1 MDLLLVLPILIPLIT
16 ALIAL
21 ALWTRPQIQRIVSVI
36 GATAL
41 LIGGIFLFAEVW
53 QHGIGATQI
62 GNWSAPFGITLV
74 ADVMSAVMVVIVG
87 IMGLTISIYSLGS
100 IDPDRERYGFH
111 ALVHL
116 LLTGVSGAFLT
127 GDLFNLYVWF
137 EVMLIS
143 SFVLIALGGTAAQL
157 EGALKY
163 LTLSLLASMLFLA
176 ATGIIYGVAGSLNL
190 ADLAIHF
197 DTAALPGGLLLAL
210 SMLFL
215 VAFGIKSAIFP
226 LFFWLPASYH
236 TGPVVISALFAG
248 LLTKVGVYALVRI
261 FTLIFAGA
269 METVSIVLLVIAGF
283 TMTVGV
289 LGAVAQNGMR
299 RLLSFHIVSQIGYMV
314 MGLALLTPLALGGVL
329 FFLVHNILAKTNLF
343 LISGVIERLRG
354 TEHLLKLGGFYRG
367 RPGLAA
373 LFLIAALSLAGLPP
387 FSGFWAKLL
396 LIRAGLEVEQYT
408 IVAIALGVSL
418 LTLFSMTKIWAEAFW
433 KETPAYPVYEA
444 KMSRGTHLALIIPI
458 IFLASLSMGMG
469 LIVEPLLEV
478 SQVAAEQLLN
488 SSAYVEAVLGPDA
501 LVMRELAGD

>member
-1 MDLLLVLPILIPLIT
+1 MDLLLVLPILIPLTT
-16 ALIAL
+16 AVIAL
-21 ALWTRPQIQRIVSVI
+21 ALWTRPQIQRIASVI
-36 GATAL
+36 GASAL
-41 LIGGIFLFAEVW
+41 LFAGILLFAQIW
-53 QHGIGATQI
+53 HHGISATQL
-62 GNWSAPFGITLV
+62 GSWPAPFGITLV
-74 ADVMSAVMVVIVG
+74 ADVTSAVMVVIVG
-87 IMGLTISIYSLGS
+87 VMGLTISIYSLGS

-163 LTLSLLASMLFLA
+163 VTMSLLASMLFLG

-197 DTAALPGGLLLAL
+197 DGAALPGGLLLAL
-210 SMLFL
+210 AMLFL

-261 FTLIFAGA
+261 FTLIFAGT

-314 MGLALLTPLALGGVL
+314 MGLALLTPLAMAGVL

-354 TEHLLKLGGFYRG
+354 TEQLLKLGGFYRG
-367 RPGLAA
+367 YPALAG
-373 LFLIAALSLAGLPP
+373 LFLISALSLAGLPP
-387 FSGFWAKLL
+387 FSGFWAKLM
-396 LIRAGLEVEQYT
+396 LIRAGLEVEQYL

-433 KETPAYPVYEA
+433 KETPATPVFEA
-444 KMSRGTHLALIIPI
+444 PMTGSTRLALMIPI
-458 IFLASLSMGMG
+458 ALLALLSMGMG
-469 LIVEPLLEV
+469 LIVEPLIEV
-478 SQVAAEQLLN
+478 SQVAAEQLLD
-488 SSAYVEAVLGPDA
+488 STQYVEAVLGPDA
-501 LVMRELAGD
+501 LVIGD